1 MQSVSVQQTEPEPV
15 RTASGNHQPQ
25 SETQTASASDQS
37 KHQLRSSDSSSS
49 SSSSSSDSG
58 APWLSEGVP
67 TTSKRQSKSAVDKL
81 LSEVEDAAFM
91 DLASTTALVQL
102 KQGVDQLEA
111 AVDRLTPRRDVEE
124 QAQAPKAQRS
134 LADLEAELAKARR
147 ATHKQSKARQS
158 AEIEAAQALRFEQ
171 RVRRQEQAAS
181 ERQQAA
187 RDYAGKMA
195 EMIERQRLA
204 EERRLKRDLLR
215 ERKEDAEHR
224 RECRAAKTA
233 SAREE
238 WERARRLQ
246 LESELAY
253 HASAAAAS
261 GKLAKTT
268 SHSRRRHPA
277 TSDRKA
283 RPSQAAASQ

>member
-1 MQSVSVQQTEPEPV
+1 MDE
-15 RTASGNHQPQ
+15 
-25 SETQTASASDQS
+25 
-37 KHQLRSSDSSSS
+37 
-49 SSSSSSDSG
+49 
-58 APWLSEGVP
+58 
-67 TTSKRQSKSAVDKL
+67 L
-81 LSEVEDAAFM
+81 LSEVEEAAFL

-111 AVDRLTPRRDVEE
+111 AVDRLTPRKHVEG
-124 QAQAPKAQRS
+124 QGQGPKAQRS
-134 LADLEAELAKARR
+134 LADLETELARARR

-181 ERQQAA
+181 ERQQVA

-195 EMIERQRLA
+195 EMKERQRLA

-246 LESELAY
+246 LENELAY
-253 HASAAAAS
+253 HAAAAS

-268 SHSRRRHPA
+268 SHSRRRRPA
-277 TSDRKA
+277 TSDRKV
-283 RPSQAAASQ
+283 RPSHAASSQ

>member
-1 MQSVSVQQTEPEPV
+1 MS
-15 RTASGNHQPQ
+15 
-25 SETQTASASDQS
+25 
-37 KHQLRSSDSSSS
+37 L
-49 SSSSSSDSG
+49 SG

-111 AVDRLTPRRDVEE
+111 AVDRLTPRRNVEG

-283 RPSQAAASQ
+283 RPSQPAASQ